1 MNTIVLNTTS
11 TNKSNQSLYSRFKP
25 LLATFVSTVVLVSCM
40 AAPTNSQAA
49 PTNSQV
55 AVTDKFCY
63 NVSSLMSSVIQ
74 NNTDKRA
81 IELIENAI
89 AFSKK
94 DEPTLAKVHFGL
106 ESMLYFALTKKGIY
120 KGDQMTKLL
129 ILNCPSFFD

>member
-49 PTNSQV
+49 TS
-55 AVTDKFCY
+55 DKFCY
-63 NVSSLMSSVIQ
+63 DMSSLMSGVIQ

-81 IELIENAI
+81 IELIETTI
-89 AFSKK
+89 ASLKK
-94 DEPTLAKVHFGL
+94 NEPTWTDIHSGL
-106 ESMLYFALTKKGIY
+106 ESMLYFGLTKKGVY
-120 KGDQMTKLL
+120 KGDKMTKLL
-129 ILNCPSFFD
+129 ILKCPSFFE